1 MKVAISLS
9 GGMDSTT
16 LLGYII
22 QNIKDLKEIIAVSF
36 IYPSK
41 HNQYEIE
48 AAKKVVEYYKEKSGV
63 KIEHIIM
70 DVSKIFEPFESD
82 LLKKS
87 GPIPEGHYASDNM
100 KATVVPVRN
109 IIFGSILA
117 GIANSKEANKVYLGV
132 HAGDHHIYPDCR
144 ENTMKAFEE
153 TIRYATDHEV
163 DVRFPFIN
171 FFKEDI
177 LNEGFSF
184 EIPTPYHLT
193 RTCYKNQELSCGKC
207 GSCTER
213 LEAFKNINR
222 VDPIKYEE
230 D

>member
-16 LLGYII
+16 LLGYVLDN
-22 QNIKDLKEIIAVSF
+22 QLNLDEVIAVSF

-41 HNQYEIE
+41 HNKYEIE
-48 AAKKVVEYYKEKSGV
+48 AAKKVIEYYKEKTEI

-70 DVSKIFEPFESD
+70 DVSKIFEFFESD
-82 LLKKS
+82 LLKKG
-87 GPIPEGHYASDNM
+87 GPIPEGHYQEDNM
-100 KATVVPVRN
+100 KATVVPARN

-117 GIANSKEANKVYLGV
+117 GIANSKGAEKIYLGV

-144 ENTMKAFEE
+144 LETMNAFEE
-153 TIRYATDHEV
+153 TIKLATNYEV
-163 DVRFPFIN
+163 YVRFPFIN
-171 FFKEDI
+171 MFKQEI
-177 LNEGFSF
+177 LQEGYSFS
-184 EIPTPYHLT
+184 IPVPYHLT

-207 GSCTER
+207 GSCNER
-213 LEAFKNINR
+213 LEAFKKINR